1 MFSTACNF
9 TKAYKLTPMLTFT
22 IAYLLV
28 VTWNPKWSDFMND
41 ELRTKID
48 DLKMI
53 IDVEEGNYKTALQ
66 SKLDF
71 STLRQMRENIKKLK
85 TDLQVLVDQESVKR
99 TGELPG
105 DTNPWI
111 DQAVSFFFRGVS
123 QHSNK

>member
-1 MFSTACNF
+1 
-9 TKAYKLTPMLTFT
+9 
-22 IAYLLV
+22 
-28 VTWNPKWSDFMND
+28 MND

-71 STLRQMRENIKKLK
+71 TTLRQMRENIKKLK
-85 TDLQVLVDQESVKR
+85 IDLQVLVDQESVKR

-105 DTNPWI
+105 DTNP
-111 DQAVSFFFRGVS
+111 
-123 QHSNK
+123 

>member
-1 MFSTACNF
+1 
-9 TKAYKLTPMLTFT
+9 
-22 IAYLLV
+22 
-28 VTWNPKWSDFMND
+28 MND

-105 DTNPWI
+105 DTNP
-111 DQAVSFFFRGVS
+111 
-123 QHSNK
+123 